1 MLSNF
6 LKLKKYLARAGINF
20 DVTKSKTNLQKIRE
34 NLFDYGRILAP
45 ALPQMIICSLSDK
58 SNHLKIFAQ
67 V

>member
-6 LKLKKYLARAGINF
+6 LKLKNYLARAGINF

-45 ALPQMIICSLSDK
+45 ALP
-58 SNHLKIFAQ
+58 
-67 V
+67 